1 MEIFDI
7 SVPVHPGMVVYA
19 GDPDVYLERVR
30 TIADGSSANV
40 SKLDFG
46 VHTGTHIDAPV
57 HFIEGAGATETVPL
71 DALIGPAVVVDAT
84 ALTDH
89 IDAATLS
96 RLEVPPGAERVI
108 FKTQNS
114 RLWDLPA
121 FSGDFI
127 GLRGEAAE
135 ALVLRGVRLVGID
148 YLSIGP
154 KGNGV
159 PTHTA
164 LLQAGVVILEGLDLR
179 AVAPGAYELVALPL
193 RLVGSDG
200 APTRAVLIRE

>member
-1 MEIFDI
+1 VEIFDI

-19 GDPDVYLERVR
+19 GDPDVYMERVK
-30 TIADGSSANV
+30 TIAGGSSANV

-71 DALIGPAVVVDAT
+71 DALVGPAVVVDAT
-84 ALTDH
+84 MLTDH
-89 IDAATLS
+89 IDAAALS
-96 RLEVPPGAERVI
+96 RLEIPSGTERVI

-114 RLWDLPA
+114 RLWDLQE
-121 FSGDFI
+121 FSADFI
-127 GLRGEAAE
+127 GLLGDAAE
-135 ALVLRGVRLVGID
+135 ALVGLGVRLVGID

-164 LLQAGVVILEGLDLR
+164 LLRAGVVILEGLDLR
-179 AVAPGAYELVALPL
+179 AVTPGAYMLAALPL

-200 APTRAVLIRE
+200 APARAVLWRE

>member
-19 GDPDVYLERVR
+19 GDPDVHLERVK
-30 TIADGSSANV
+30 TIAGGSSANV

-71 DALIGPAVVVDAT
+71 DALVGPAVVVDAT

-89 IDAATLS
+89 IDVAALS
-96 RLEVPPGAERVI
+96 GLDIPPGTERVI

-114 RLWDLPA
+114 RLWDLAA
-121 FSGDFI
+121 FSADFI
-127 GLRGEAAE
+127 GLLGDAAE
-135 ALVLRGVRLVGID
+135 ALVGRGVRLVGID

-164 LLQAGVVILEGLDLR
+164 LLRAGVVILEGLDLR
-179 AVAPGAYELVALPL
+179 AVTPGAYMLAALPL

-200 APTRAVLIRE
+200 APARAVLWRE